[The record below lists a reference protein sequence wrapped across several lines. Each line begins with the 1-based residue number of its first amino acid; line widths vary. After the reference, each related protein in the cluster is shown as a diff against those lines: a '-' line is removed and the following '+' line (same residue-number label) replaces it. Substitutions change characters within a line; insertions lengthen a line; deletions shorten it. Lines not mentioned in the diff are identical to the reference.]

1 MWVDGERWPSNGIR
15 RPGLR
20 AFAVGTIWEES
31 RVCHCTV
38 GQAKIC
44 ARTAYGDRAR
54 ELDVGP
60 IFLVSNRSTLYLVL
74 ATDGLTL
81 NMNIYSDR
89 QQIAK

>member
-1 MWVDGERWPSNGIR
+1 MRVDGERWPSDGIR
-15 RPGLR
+15 QPELR
-20 AFAVGTIWEES
+20 AFA
-31 RVCHCTV
+31 V

-60 IFLVSNRSTLYLVL
+60 IFLASDRSTLYLVL
-74 ATDGLTL
+74 AIDGLTL
-81 NMNIYSDR
+81 NMNIYSGR